1 MIKKYILSFVLVFHA
16 TAVFAQDIAAERA
29 AEITNEMAQVL
40 SLSEEDKA
48 KVYEIQRNRFQTPIE
63 IRTKYADDADARKAA
78 LRKVYDKLHGKLK
91 GAIGSDKMKAW
102 GEYKRNY

>member
-1 MIKKYILSFVLVFHA
+1 MIKKYILSFVLVFSA
-16 TAVFAQDIAAERA
+16 IAVFAQDIAAERA
-29 AEITNEMAQVL
+29 TEITNEMAQAL
-40 SLSEEDKA
+40 SLSEEGKA
-48 KVYEIQRNRFQTPIE
+48 KVYEIQRNRFQTAIE

-102 GEYKRNY
+102 GDYKRNY

>member
-1 MIKKYILSFVLVFHA
+1 MIKKYILSFVLVFYA

-29 AEITNEMAQVL
+29 TEITNEMAQVL
-40 SLSEEDKA
+40 LLSEEGKA
-48 KVYEIQRNRFQTPIE
+48 KVYEIQRNRFQTAIE
-63 IRTKYADDADARKAA
+63 IRTKYADDADAIKAA